1 MLLSIFKRV
10 TFWLGII
17 SLLMCFND
25 IWGTLH
31 SPTIFMAGLG
41 PFEPFRYWMLK
52 FDRFDHA
59 IESVSIEA
67 KVPGYIVHFI
77 TFILVGIVMDGWIA
91 KLRKRI
97 TKN

>member
-1 MLLSIFKRV
+1 MTMLSLFKRV

-17 SLLMCFND
+17 SLLLCFND

-31 SPTIFMAGLG
+31 SPTIFFVGLG
-41 PFEPFRYWMLK
+41 PFEPFRHWMLK

-59 IESVSIEA
+59 IESASIGA

-77 TFILVGIVMDGWIA
+77 TFILVGMVIDRLMA
-91 KLRKRI
+91 KLRKR
-97 TKN
+97 